1 MTPRGNLSRFM
12 QQFVTSYTVYSN
24 TRHRRTG
31 PCLPAGSRRRSSKGT
46 NICSNSCVIS
56 ISGDKGR

>member
-31 PCLPAGSRRRSSKGT
+31 PCLPAGSR
-46 NICSNSCVIS
+46 
-56 ISGDKGR
+56 GDKGR